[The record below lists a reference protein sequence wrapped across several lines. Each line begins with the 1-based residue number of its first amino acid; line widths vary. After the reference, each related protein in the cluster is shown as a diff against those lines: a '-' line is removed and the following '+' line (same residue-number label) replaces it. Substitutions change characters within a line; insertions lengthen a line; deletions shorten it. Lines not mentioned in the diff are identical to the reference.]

1 MASKHYQVFSEDI
14 VEVSYYDLVDGN
26 GGRINPVWFGSIGKK
41 DLVVVSTAFGILGRA
56 LRCNNPGEDK
66 FLGCKEFQLARDALN
81 SLNFMAG
88 DSDLPAILVNTPA
101 TPEQIACPPGS
112 DSPEIPGEIPTKHF
126 QQSFEALEDLERTPY
141 GPRLQMKCAGNVSKA
156 LLEDLRGHFTSKGL
170 NIGKVFG
177 YGYLYLRDD
186 NEDFVREIVSTAL
199 LTVAQ
204 KQEIRKALSSLLTD
218 KVHEKYVDF
227 MRVWNIYI

>member
-1 MASKHYQVFSEDI
+1 MSWGNTSKTKLTQLYTYSVVAWHAQSNKHEIHLSSICSMYMLYGPSLDTPEYGMLFQVTGHTRSENLWPASTT
-14 VEVSYYDLVDGN
+14 
-26 GGRINPVWFGSIGKK
+26 P
-41 DLVVVSTAFGILGRA
+41 
-56 LRCNNPGEDK
+56 
-66 FLGCKEFQLARDALN
+66 
-81 SLNFMAG
+81 
-88 DSDLPAILVNTPA
+88 SDLPAILVNTSPA

-141 GPRLQMKCAGNVSKA
+141 GPRLQMKCAGNISKA
-156 LLEDLRGHFTSKGL
+156 LLEDLRGHFTSKGS
-170 NIGKVFG
+170 NIGNVFG
-177 YGYLYLRDD
+177 YGYLYLRED

-227 MRVWNIYI
+227 MRV